1 MKVSIKTFL
10 KLSINKYPKSTYEP
24 NSFYIWVV
32 LANAT
37 TWWNLVQKPN
47 IILNNCCKFYP

>member
-1 MKVSIKTFL
+1 MKVIIKTFL
-10 KLSINKYPKSTYEP
+10 KLSINKYSKSTYEP